1 MGVHREHHLES
12 VSRMEVLAGP
22 TGQRRWSDAMKGR
35 IIAES
40 LVPGV
45 TVRSVA
51 ERYGLKPN
59 HLTSWRGLA
68 RAGKLVVPALAGAS
82 FATVVVTD
90 LLPPPPVQDRIE
102 LVVGDSAAS
111 GLVIFPSNR
120 VRIMVATKP
129 IARHWARTNGAHGSL
144 RKGHDGLAA
153 LVKNELHKD
162 PFTGTVFVFRSRRAD
177 RLKLLYWDGTG
188 LVMAYKR
195 LEEHTFTWP
204 AIKDGVMNLGHAQF
218 EALFS
223 GLDWR
228 RVRAV
233 EARAPTAVE

>member
-59 HLTSWRGLA
+59 HLSSWRGLA
-68 RAGKLVVPALAGAS
+68 RAGKLVVPALGGAS

-102 LVVGDSAAS
+102 LVVGGITLRLDAAT
-111 GLVIFPSNR
+111 PP
-120 VRIMVATKP
+120 VRIAE
-129 IARHWARTNGAHGSL
+129 
-144 RKGHDGLAA
+144 LAA
-153 LVKNELHKD
+153 AL
-162 PFTGTVFVFRSRRAD
+162 RA
-177 RLKLLYWDGTG
+177 
-188 LVMAYKR
+188 
-195 LEEHTFTWP
+195 
-204 AIKDGVMNLGHAQF
+204 
-218 EALFS
+218 AL
-223 GLDWR
+223 
-228 RVRAV
+228 
-233 EARAPTAVE
+233 